1 MKRRLCRFSSPNQ
14 LFQVGFISKQTPQKH
29 FYDLYGN
36 DFEIIPLTLHYI

>member
-14 LFQVGFISKQTPQKH
+14 LFQVGFISKQTPQKY

-36 DFEIIPLTLHYI
+36 DFEINPLTLH